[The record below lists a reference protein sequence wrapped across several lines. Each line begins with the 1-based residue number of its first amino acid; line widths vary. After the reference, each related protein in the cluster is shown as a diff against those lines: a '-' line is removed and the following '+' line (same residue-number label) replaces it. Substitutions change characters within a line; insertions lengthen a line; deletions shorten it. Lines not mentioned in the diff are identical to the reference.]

1 MIRAAVT
8 VGPDGLLQRIEI
20 TGHAGHGVSGDDIV
34 CAAVTTLVR
43 SAARLL
49 EGDGRFALSGEAPEP
64 GALSFSVT
72 VGKAADSL
80 PYLRGIGD
88 MLILGLSDIT
98 REYPDRCSLHVGQ
111 GARNGT

>member
-8 VGPDGLLQRIEI
+8 VGSDGLLQRVEI
-20 TGHAGHGVSGDDIV
+20 TGHAGYGVSGNDIV
-34 CAAVTTLVR
+34 CAAVTALVR

-49 EGDGRFALSGEAPEP
+49 ERDGRFEIAGEAPEP
-64 GALSFSVT
+64 GALSFVVMARAT
-72 VGKAADSL
+72 DAE